1 VSAFYP
7 SRAPID
13 AYGNGGF
20 RFAGMSHLGSL
31 LVLPSG
37 MHRWDV
43 SDLASLKP
51 EDFALVFAEAGGID
65 FLLLGTGTA
74 MSRPPKTVIA
84 AFAERKLPIDFMST
98 GPAVRTYGVL
108 LAEKRKVAAAFIA
121 VQDAT

>member
-1 VSAFYP
+1 MNAFYP
-7 SRAPID
+7 ARAPID

-20 RFAGMSHLGSL
+20 RFAGMSHQGSL

-43 SDLASLKP
+43 RDLASLKP
-51 EDFALVFAEAGGID
+51 EDFELVFAEAKNID
-65 FLLLGTGTA
+65 FLLLGTGAT
-74 MSRPPKTVIA
+74 MSRPARPIVEL
-84 AFAERKLPIDFMST
+84 FARQNLPLDFMGT
-98 GPAVRTYGVL
+98 GSAVRTYGVL